1 MQTTIATL
9 RCSNLSCQHPNLES
23 LTHCEKCSTPL
34 LKRYL
39 WVDGEGVAKQ
49 WVGNLLSNRFLVK
62 SEKVVLDTQPQLPV
76 VVQAE
81 HSELGLPY
89 LKLFAHRPHIPQPY
103 SILYLESKSQPLLL
117 LEDAP
122 IHRHDLPEAIGINTC
137 IGSTLPIE
145 TAWSQAGALRQLNW
159 LWQIAQ
165 LWEPLDTEGVASTL
179 LQPSLIRVEG
189 SLVRLLEL
197 SQAATGMKLGYLGRS
212 WQHWVAAAA
221 HPDIREGLSR
231 LCEQLISR
239 KIATAN
245 HLIAQL
251 DQEIDRVGRSQSI
264 QFTVAAQTD
273 QGPTRSRNEDAC
285 YLTDHTAFINLPLTV
300 VCDGMG
306 GHAGG
311 DIASNLAI
319 ESISQHIQSAHIQN
333 AQPHEITSALTK
345 SLHAANH
352 LINESNNQS
361 QRHGHGRMG
370 STAVIALANPPKM
383 YVASV
388 GDSRAYWITQH
399 GCHQITMDDNMATRW
414 VRTGVGLYRETRHQ
428 PHGASLIQALGVH
441 DSELVHPNIYQVVID
456 EDCIFLLCSD
466 GLSDYD
472 RIEECWETELLPVLN
487 DEMDLA
493 VAARRLVDVANYKN
507 GHDNVTVSLI
517 HCRIFPRN

>member
-1 MQTTIATL
+1 V
-9 RCSNLSCQHPNLES
+9 E
-23 LTHCEKCSTPL
+23 
-34 LKRYL
+34 
-39 WVDGEGVAKQ
+39 GEGVAKHL
-49 WVGNLLSNRFLVK
+49 VEKLLCDRFLVK
-62 SEKVVLDTQPQLPV
+62 SEKVVLDTQPHLPV
-76 VVQAE
+76 VVQSE

-103 SILYLESKSQPLLL
+103 SILHLESKSQPLLL

-122 IHRHDLPEAIGINTC
+122 IHRHDLPEATGINPC

-145 TAWSQAGALRQLNW
+145 IAWSQAGALRQLNW

-165 LWEPLDTEGVASTL
+165 LWEPLDTQDVASTL

-197 SQAATGMKLGYLGRS
+197 SQAASGMKLGYLGRS
-212 WQHWVAAAA
+212 WQHWIPDA
-221 HPDIREGLSR
+221 HSEIREGLSR

-239 KIATAN
+239 KIATADQ
-245 HLIAQL
+245 LIARL
-251 DQEIDRVGRSQSI
+251 DQEIERVGRSQSV

-285 YLTDHTAFINLPLTV
+285 YLTDHNAFINLPLTV

-319 ESISQHIQSAHIQN
+319 ESISQDIQSVQIQD

-345 SLHAANH
+345 SLYATNH

-361 QRHGHGRMG
+361 QSHGSGRMG

-414 VRTGVGLYRETRHQ
+414 VRAGLGLYRETRHQ
-428 PHGASLIQALGVH
+428 PHGTSLIQALGVH
-441 DSELVHPNIYQVVID
+441 DSESLHPNIYQVVID

-472 RIEECWETELLPVLN
+472 RIEECWETELLPVLA
-487 DEMDLA
+487 DELDLA
-493 VAARRLVDVANYKN
+493 VAARRLIDFANHKN

>member
-1 MQTTIATL
+1 MQTIMAIL
-9 RCSNLSCQHPNLES
+9 HCSNSSCQHPNPES

-39 WVDGEGVAKQ
+39 WVEGEGVAEQ
-49 WVGNLLSNRFLVK
+49 FVGKLLCDRFLVK
-62 SEKVVLDTQPQLPV
+62 SEKAVLDTQPQLPV

-103 SILYLESKSQPLLL
+103 SILNLGSAPQPLLL

-122 IHRHDLPEAIGINTC
+122 IHRHDLPEATGINPY
-137 IGSTLPIE
+137 IGSALPIE
-145 TAWSQAGALRQLNW
+145 MAWSQAGALRQLNW

-165 LWEPLDTEGVASTL
+165 LWEPLDTQGVASTL
-179 LQPSLIRVEG
+179 LQPSFIRVEG

-197 SQAATGMKLGYLGRS
+197 SRAATGMRLGYLGRS
-212 WQHWVAAAA
+212 WQHWVAAA
-221 HPDIREGLSR
+221 HPDIQEGLFR
-231 LCEQLISR
+231 LCKQLINR
-239 KIATAN
+239 KIVTADQ
-245 HLIAQL
+245 LIAQL
-251 DQEIDRVGRSQSI
+251 DQEIDRIGRSQSI
-264 QFTVAAQTD
+264 QFTVTAQTD

-311 DIASNLAI
+311 DVASNLAI
-319 ESISQHIQSAHIQN
+319 ESISQHIQSAHIQD

-345 SLHAANH
+345 SLHTANR

-361 QRHGHGRMG
+361 QRHGSGRMG

-383 YVASV
+383 YIASV

-414 VRTGVGLYRETRHQ
+414 VRAGLALYRETRYQ
-428 PHGASLIQALGVH
+428 PHGASLVQALGVY
-441 DSELVHPNIYQVVID
+441 DSGSVHPNIYQVVMD
-456 EDCIFLLCSD
+456 EDCVFLLCSD

-472 RIEECWETELLPVLN
+472 RIEECWETELLPVLTG
-487 DEMDLA
+487 EIDLA
-493 VAARRLVDVANYKN
+493 VAARRLIDLANHKN

-517 HCRIFPRN
+517 HCRIFIRH